1 MGLKL
6 LDSPSDGAADIDGAT
21 DTDGRGD
28 GNDRKMKDLMMV
40 CIHHGSLLLV
50 QRRICGNVRL
60 RATKRVVGNHY
71 SDK

>member
-40 CIHHGSLLLV
+40 CIHHSSLLLV
-50 QRRICGNVRL
+50 QRRNRGIVRL
-60 RATKRVVGNHY
+60 QEHKKNNMV
-71 SDK
+71 DE

>member
-28 GNDRKMKDLMMV
+28 GNEEDEGLDDGV
-40 CIHHGSLLLV
+40 HPS
-50 QRRICGNVRL
+50 
-60 RATKRVVGNHY
+60 
-71 SDK
+71 